1 MSEVLLHIKGSQLQ
15 GEDSDFVELTTQGEL
30 QYSDNGCT
38 LAYEETEGEGE
49 SVRTEICV
57 ADRVVTMQKK
67 GAVDAQFIFELGKTF
82 ITSYKTPFGDLD
94 VSLLPTLV
102 DAKVERDQGKI
113 ELEYV
118 LNIAGAEIVNRLHL
132 SYTS

>member
-15 GEDSDFVELTTQGEL
+15 GEDSDSIELTTQGEL
-30 QYSDNGCT
+30 QYGDNGCT

-49 SVRTEICV
+49 SIRTEICV
-57 ADRVVTMQKK
+57 ADRVVTMHKK

>member
-1 MSEVLLHIKGSQLQ
+1 MSEVLLHINGSQLQ
-15 GEDSDFVELTTQGEL
+15 GEDSDSIELTTQGEL
-30 QYSDNGCT
+30 QYGDNGCT
-38 LAYEETEGEGE
+38 LVYEETEGEGE
-49 SVRTEICV
+49 SIRTEICV
-57 ADRVVTMQKK
+57 ADRVITMQKK

>member
-15 GEDSDFVELTTQGEL
+15 GEDSDSIELTTQGEL
-30 QYSDNGCT
+30 QYGDNGC
-38 LAYEETEGEGE
+38 TEGEGE
-49 SVRTEICV
+49 SIRTEMCV